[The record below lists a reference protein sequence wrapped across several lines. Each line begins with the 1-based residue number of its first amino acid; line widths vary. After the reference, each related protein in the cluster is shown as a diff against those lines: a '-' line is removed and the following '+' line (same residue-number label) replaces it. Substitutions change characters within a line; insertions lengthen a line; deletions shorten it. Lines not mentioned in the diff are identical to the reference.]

1 MPATV
6 PGWNAGRMLFALARY
21 WNWWETQMITE
32 FEIDGGR
39 ADLVLVS
46 KAGYATEIEIKVSRG
61 DWRNDRE
68 KLKWMAHGWTR
79 PHVSRFFYAVPA
91 QLVSEIPEWVPN
103 DAGILAVHAGLAAR
117 GADQVREHRAARRYT
132 DRRLTDQQLAQIE
145 RAFYYRFWRQH
156 MEVLGGRFAPERKA
170 A

>member
-1 MPATV
+1 MPARV
-6 PGWNAGRMLFALARY
+6 PGWNAGRMIFALATHFP
-21 WNWWETQMITE
+21 WWEHKLVTE
-32 FEIDGGR
+32 LEIDGGR

-61 DWRNDRE
+61 DWRNDRD

-79 PHVSRFFYAVPA
+79 PHVSRFFYAVPE
-91 QLVSEIPEWVPN
+91 QLANQIPVWVPK
-103 DAGILAVHAGLAAR
+103 DAGILVVRAGSGR
-117 GADQVREHRAARRYT
+117 DHVREQRAARRFAARKLS
-132 DRRLTDQQLAQIE
+132 DAQLTQIE

-156 MEVLGGRFAPERKA
+156 MEVLGGRFVRPEARA

>member
-1 MPATV
+1 MPAGV

-21 WNWWETQMITE
+21 WNWWEVQMITE

-61 DWRNDRE
+61 DWRNDRD

-79 PHVSRFFYAVPA
+79 PHVSRFFYAVPG
-91 QLVSEIPEWVPN
+91 QLVQHVPSWVPA
-103 DAGILAVHAGLAAR
+103 DAGILAVHAGLGAR
-117 GADQVREHRAARRYT
+117 GADQVREYRAARRYT
-132 DRRLTDQQLAQIE
+132 ARRLSDAQLAQIE

-156 MEVLGGRFAPERKA
+156 MEILGGRFAPERKA

>member
-1 MPATV
+1 
-6 PGWNAGRMLFALARY
+6 MLFALARY

-46 KAGYATEIEIKVSRG
+46 RAGYATEIEIKVSRG

-91 QLVSEIPEWVPN
+91 QLVSAIPAWVPA
-103 DAGILAVHAGLAAR
+103 DAGILAVHDGLGVHDGRA
-117 GADQVREHRAARRYT
+117 ADQVREHRAARRYT
-132 DRRLTDQQLAQIE
+132 ARRLSDQQLAQIE

-156 MEVLGGRFAPERKA
+156 MEILGGRFAPERKA